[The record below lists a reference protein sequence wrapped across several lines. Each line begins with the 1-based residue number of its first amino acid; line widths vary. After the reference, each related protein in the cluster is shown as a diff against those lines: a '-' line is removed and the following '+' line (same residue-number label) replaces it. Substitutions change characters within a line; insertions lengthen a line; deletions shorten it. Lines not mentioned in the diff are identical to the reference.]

1 MDRQQE
7 KTKGL
12 PPMIFT
18 TNMRLFMGN
27 NMLQILTVHVEREI
41 DSRLDKP

>member
-12 PPMIFT
+12 PPMVFPT
-18 TNMRLFMGN
+18 DVRLFMGN
-27 NMLQILTVHVEREI
+27 DMFQILTVYAEGKI